1 MNLDDAI
8 NLYRSGEKQT
18 VDVLVDLGWQIE
30 QLKETVA
37 RKSTNSS
44 NSSKPPSSD
53 GFVKPLKKRRAQD
66 GEAKRKPGG
75 QKGHKGITRELFP
88 LDQVREILPFY
99 PEKCKKCGT
108 PVPDNPTPEM
118 FNSEPIRHQ
127 QFEIPR
133 VPQRASCSLVT
144 THRRESTQE
153 SCLTPLNGYQKSL
166 KKCDIDNKEYQN
178 KLNAL
183 RKELKQFDLE
193 LV

>member
-1 MNLDDAI
+1 MICARPMNLDDAI

-66 GEAKRKPGG
+66 GEAKRRPGG

-88 LDQVREILPFY
+88 LDQVR
-99 PEKCKKCGT
+99 
-108 PVPDNPTPEM
+108 D
-118 FNSEPIRHQ
+118 S
-127 QFEIPR
+127 
-133 VPQRASCSLVT
+133 SLL
-144 THRRESTQE
+144 S
-153 SCLTPLNGYQKSL
+153 
-166 KKCDIDNKEYQN
+166 
-178 KLNAL
+178 
-183 RKELKQFDLE
+183 
-193 LV
+193 